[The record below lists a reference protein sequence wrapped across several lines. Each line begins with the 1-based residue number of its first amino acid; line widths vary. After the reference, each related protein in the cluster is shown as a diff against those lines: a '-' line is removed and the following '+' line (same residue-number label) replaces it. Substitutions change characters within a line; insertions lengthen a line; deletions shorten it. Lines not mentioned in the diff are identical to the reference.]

1 MLRAMFSGVSGMK
14 AHQVKMDVIGNNI
27 ANVNTYGFKASRTNF
42 SDVYYQSTK
51 TATAPTTYSGG
62 MNGIQVGYGSTVSS
76 VDVLQK
82 RGGFQMT
89 DSNMDL
95 AIAGEGFFQVQDPDG
110 NIFYTRAGQMKV
122 DADGN
127 LVDNNGYYVLGVSG
141 NPLGKSPDSEKVK
154 INVPAV
160 NPSRAEVKEKINGSE
175 FSITNSENNKYG
187 NLTFNFTSS
196 DEMPLGQKCKAE
208 ITTTGISVILNA
220 QETIDNMAE
229 LQSLVNSAITN
240 ANGGKQHPAGIFS
253 IDMEGAD
260 EKFGTEG
267 LTGLEI
273 VSTQYTPNYGKMEIT
288 DGALGTDQTYIF
300 GGVSLA
306 NKDSVGPNFSG
317 NGAGTAPNLNQLAV
331 AEVFGDPNDVTKVT
345 GYRLTVTEPDPA
357 DPTNPNKVKTWSNE
371 VPASA
376 MKSGT
381 IKLGRSDQLPGH
393 ESPGDYLILNHPGF
407 GKLQTY
413 TADPAAKLSYDITL
427 TPTEASKAIGLGT
440 KPLQLV
446 GGTEGGAQTVGDLS
460 SYGISSTGVFE
471 ANHPTHKKMELGRID
486 IVTFENAQG
495 LEQVGNGYF
504 RATGNSGSVTRSV
517 AGTNG
522 AGELQGGALE
532 MSNSDLSN
540 EFSEMITTQRGFQAC
555 SRMITVADEML
566 DELVNLKR

>member
-62 MNGIQVGYGSTVSS
+62 MNGIQVGYGATVSS

-141 NPLGKSPDSEKVK
+141 NPLGKAPDSEKVK

-175 FSITNSENNKYG
+175 FTITNSENNKYG

-220 QETIDNMAE
+220 QEKITDIAE

-253 IDMEGAD
+253 IDMEGAT

-317 NGAGTAPNLNQLAV
+317 NGVGKLEIEEIDDGKTPPV
-331 AEVFGDPNDVTKVT
+331 VT
-345 GYRLTVTEPDPA
+345 GYKLSVTE
-357 DPTNPNKVKTWSNE
+357 NGKTWSNV
-371 VPASA
+371 VPTSA

-427 TPTEASKAIGLGT
+427 TPTEESKAIGLGT

>member
-253 IDMEGAD
+253 IDMEGAA
-260 EKFGTEG
+260 EKFAGGG

-273 VSTQYTPNYGKMEIT
+273 VSTQYTPNFGKMEIT
-288 DGALGTDQTYIF
+288 DPLVGKDQTYVF

-317 NGAGTAPNLNQLAV
+317 TGAGTVAVAAVGTAPN
-331 AEVFGDPNDVTKVT
+331 VT
-345 GYRLTVTEPDPA
+345 GYTLTVTE
-357 DPTNPNKVKTWSNE
+357 NGKTWSNT

-381 IKLGRSDQLPGH
+381 IKLSRTDIGGPGAD
-393 ESPGDYLILNHPGF
+393 SPGDYMILNHPGF
-407 GKLQTY
+407 GKLETY
-413 TADPAAKLSYDITL
+413 VNGVTGGTGGANDRLSYAINL